1 MKTLSNARGDQCQQV
16 QRDHPRVRSSH
27 PDPRRLASCL
37 RSSRTEIDGYA
48 LKVSQVLLTDY
59 SSKANHLDISI
70 SQDFEICISGDYSI
84 SEAFPAAL

>member
-1 MKTLSNARGDQCQQV
+1 M
-16 QRDHPRVRSSH
+16 QRDHPRVRSSY

-48 LKVSQVLLTDY
+48 SEVTQVLSTDY
-59 SSKANHLDISI
+59 SSKADHLDISI

-84 SEAFPAAL
+84 SEAFPVAL